1 MVKSMNS
8 EDLCSGAERSLHAR
22 QRQKLDGAGPPVR
35 GVITFCILL
44 LAASGVP
51 ISLLRGQGQSAPPP
65 KVFPVIG
72 FIRNSR
78 DFDGAG
84 CTLWPRTDQKY
95 TDGRDLFRNDF
106 DGRAIMNIDGRDRPL
121 KLAASS
127 EPKSKLKVGRRSMY
141 RYQGDGVT
149 VNIRY
154 IVTGVCKPDDESCEV
169 TNFDAVAT
177 VSTRSGVRRLDA
189 HGICGS

>member
-8 EDLCSGAERSLHAR
+8 KNLCSGAEKSLHAR

-51 ISLLRGQGQSAPPP
+51 SSLLRGQDQSAPP

-72 FIRNSR
+72 FIRNGS

-95 TDGRDLFRNDF
+95 TDGRDLFRSDF
-106 DGRAIMNIDGRDRPL
+106 DGMAVMNIDGRDRL
-121 KLAASS
+121 
-127 EPKSKLKVGRRSMY
+127 
-141 RYQGDGVT
+141 
-149 VNIRY
+149 
-154 IVTGVCKPDDESCEV
+154 
-169 TNFDAVAT
+169 
-177 VSTRSGVRRLDA
+177 
-189 HGICGS
+189 